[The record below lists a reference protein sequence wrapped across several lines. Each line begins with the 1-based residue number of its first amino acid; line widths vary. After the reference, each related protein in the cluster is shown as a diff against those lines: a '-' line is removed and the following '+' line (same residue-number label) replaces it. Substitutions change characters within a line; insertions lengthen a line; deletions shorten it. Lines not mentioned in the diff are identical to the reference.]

1 LSGVEHFCHQRINK
15 LQALVIMMKPTTTYS
30 LLILLITPASW
41 VSPFSVNAFS
51 TVRLQQQNI
60 ERTVSSLLAV
70 IRPESVDFDFD
81 VGQGGVRLAQ
91 ESVVKITGTVTHK
104 PGNAEPKIS
113 NLIRYKQIQ
122 TIKSDQIVVNALQ
135 QIGGTI
141 IAAGRG
147 NELYKDPGTTTEQVI
162 LYAPIEAVKDS
173 LIGAKSAM
181 QSSNLVINFCSGDD
195 AQVLEVLSAIK
206 KMVLDLDIA
215 TKTKISFNS
224 ISHMTFPMGTSAVT
238 VIAVPE
244 AVENMGVDNKND
256 TVDSNIMQSILS
268 GEIYFRDGVF
278 YTLID
283 DDINPAIA

>member
-1 LSGVEHFCHQRINK
+1 
-15 LQALVIMMKPTTTYS
+15 MMMSTITFS
-30 LLILLITPASW
+30 LLLVLIAPTSW
-41 VSPFSVNAFS
+41 APQLAVDAF
-51 TVRLQQQNI
+51 TTERLQHHNVGRSI
-60 ERTVSSLLAV
+60 SSLFGV

-91 ESVVKITGTVTHK
+91 ESVIKITGTVTHK

-113 NLIRYKQIQ
+113 TLVRYKRVQKIS
-122 TIKSDQIVVNALQ
+122 SDQIVVNTLQ

-147 NELYKDPGTTTEQVI
+147 TELYRDPGTTTEQII

-181 QSSNLVINFCSGDD
+181 QSSNLIINFCSGDD

-206 KMVLDLDIA
+206 KIVLDLDIA

-224 ISHMTFPMGTSAVT
+224 ISHATFPLGTSAVT

-244 AVENMGVDNKND
+244 TVANAATDNMMD
-256 TVDSNIMQSILS
+256 TVEHKIIQSLLS
-268 GEIYFRDGVF
+268 GEIYFRDGIF
-278 YTLID
+278 YTLIE
-283 DDINPAIA
+283 DDINPAVA

>member
-1 LSGVEHFCHQRINK
+1 
-15 LQALVIMMKPTTTYS
+15 MMMPTITYS
-30 LLILLITPASW
+30 LLTILIAHTSFVPHLA
-41 VSPFSVNAFS
+41 VDAFS
-51 TVRLQQQNI
+51 TVRLQRQRI
-60 ERTVSSLLAV
+60 ERTESSLFGV

-113 NLIRYKQIQ
+113 NLIRYKQLQ

-173 LIGAKSAM
+173 LVGAKSAM
-181 QSSNLVINFCSGDD
+181 QCSNLIFNFCSGDD

-224 ISHMTFPMGTSAVT
+224 ISHMTFPLGTTAVT

-244 AVENMGVDNKND
+244 TVENTDVVDNND
-256 TVDSNIMQSILS
+256 TVDGKIMRSILS
-268 GEIYFRDGVF
+268 GEIYFRDGIF
-278 YTLID
+278 YTLIED
-283 DDINPAIA
+283 DVNPAIA